1 MLGPVAVSKTRRKEE
16 GIRWTTAMI
25 LIACYALHTVE
36 CTSSSEMEERGGEGG
51 EMMEEEVIGN
61 GTWPMSADELGIPRC
76 ETNHD
81 CVANGVCQ
89 KGKDGYGRCLCPGS
103 CPSHIPLR
111 CRQYDRYR
119 KVENACLMMDENYTK
134 RFTLHHP
141 VCHAG
146 SCACPPMFDPS
157 SLPTR
162 FNTEQKMLPIRC
174 DRREMNVKI
183 LAHHSPSVF
192 RGAELTL
199 LCCTNMDPSRI
210 VEFSA
215 VQFIQNTTI
224 VRETTSTPFD
234 DMHKRNSLE
243 RLYPQ
248 WCWILRIT
256 NAQFADSG
264 TYSCSL
270 KMGRGEEV
278 EDKITVVVKERRLG
292 AILHPIRHHSSHRSS
307 SIPTLSN
314 LSASLSIPSS
324 PLDSPPP
331 DEETFHREK
340 KNRPTAAPRSI
351 QDFNVTTNT
360 TFAELSWTR
369 TDVDPPL
376 VIDLRLVRR
385 TDRDGKE
392 VWTMKNATSPVV
404 IQDLRPATPYTI
416 FVSVVDGQSEPYK
429 FSQNFQTKDA
439 RPHAPKPEDVR
450 VQWEEGGGQFCE
462 VEWRSPPV
470 SNGRITKYYVR
481 VEGSLRTIAPS
492 LDEIPDGN
500 GGAPLHFPPPKED
513 KCANYDTSENADKGV
528 NPVEY
533 PYDFFT
539 CKYGP
544 LKPNRNYSVSLWAE
558 NKAARSLRVNFTKS
572 CMTDYAEPDQV
583 DIPQTRDAL
592 NNTHFTLRFD
602 KPPKETNGPISYLA
616 YIAESYSDLPY
627 ETIIG
632 DGQLSEGST
641 NCSLTYLDR
650 FRDEDGPLR
659 TGLKYTG
666 FVVVRVDK
674 IGRTEEPELFIRP
687 SSSSNRSRRQASS
700 STTSEAVYGY
710 SDYFKPVFLRT
721 SEDSP
726 SSIGTLIAV
735 VVSFLLLIVAA
746 VGASLTAHR
755 FGLLSP
761 CLKKGDGSPLSTG
774 AIMMGIVQSGDRR
787 SLLKPAY
794 EPIPAESLPQEFIM
808 KHRDSDYLFTQEF
821 EALPGPKLPATAS
834 SRNISKNRYKD
845 IVAFDETRVKLSK
858 VNGVETNDYINA
870 NWIKSYG
877 GRKRFIA
884 SQAPLDGTVQDF
896 WRMIWEHDI
905 RIVVMLSNLVERG
918 RNQSAKYWPDE
929 LSTPHPQNV
938 GGGFSILP
946 CGQQYMADHCIRTFD
961 LTYQGPPL
969 TANGGAGSTRA
980 SPEAT
985 GSITSEYANVPS
997 SRGSIGAVMDGRAG
1011 SLNEINHGETRRVY
1025 QYHFT
1030 AWNDYKAPEC
1040 PTGLLRFLMKLR
1052 SLPEFEQY
1060 ATIIH
1065 CSAGVGRT
1073 GTLIAIDS
1081 LIDQCQK
1088 EGKADVFGFVVGMR
1102 KQRNLMV
1109 QNTEQYVF
1117 IYRALAE
1124 HQMFGE
1130 TDRSVD
1136 EFTKH
1141 WRELSRKR
1149 GELRDEF
1156 ERLKNTLEVPPTHK
1170 FAEKNPDKNRF
1181 PAAVP
1186 YDNKRVILAPV
1197 IGGHADAQYINAS
1210 TVKGHFYPYI
1220 LAQDPLGDDTTYD
1233 FWRMIVD
1240 HNVATIVMLTPEE
1253 EFAADEK
1260 YWPPKSST
1268 ARFNTFTV
1276 ENLREEQWR
1285 SHCRERTLSVHA
1297 GSDKPR
1303 AVVQFSLAGW
1313 KPGTERPTDTEA
1325 MMSVIGR
1332 VIERQST
1339 LSDDAAP
1346 ILLHS
1351 RNGSTECGVF
1361 CAISLLIERLKA
1373 EERVDVFQTVHGIRH
1388 TRPQTFATI
1397 EEYEFVYETI
1407 HATIRRPHIER

>member
-1 MLGPVAVSKTRRKEE
+1 MRRCIGRLALAAKKMLAFNE
-16 GIRWTTAMI
+16 TTARFQDMCG
-25 LIACYALHTVE
+25 AFVVAKE
-36 CTSSSEMEERGGEGG
+36 CLDKRPGCGPRHVYDAVTSGMEY
-51 EMMEEEVIGN
+51 
-61 GTWPMSADELGIPRC
+61 T
-76 ETNHD
+76 
-81 CVANGVCQ
+81 CV
-89 KGKDGYGRCLCPGS
+89 
-103 CPSHIPLR
+103 
-111 CRQYDRYR
+111 
-119 KVENACLMMDENYTK
+119 TK
-134 RFTLHHP
+134 RASFDRIEPCLREHLDGILTT
-141 VCHAG
+141 CDS
-146 SCACPPMFDPS
+146 SC
-157 SLPTR
+157 L
-162 FNTEQKMLPIRC
+162 L
-174 DRREMNVKI
+174 
-183 LAHHSPSVF
+183 
-192 RGAELTL
+192 RG
-199 LCCTNMDPSRI
+199 
-210 VEFSA
+210 
-215 VQFIQNTTI
+215 
-224 VRETTSTPFD
+224 
-234 DMHKRNSLE
+234 
-243 RLYPQ
+243 
-248 WCWILRIT
+248 
-256 NAQFADSG
+256 
-264 TYSCSL
+264 
-270 KMGRGEEV
+270 
-278 EDKITVVVKERRLG
+278 
-292 AILHPIRHHSSHRSS
+292 
-307 SIPTLSN
+307 N
-314 LSASLSIPSS
+314 LSALSVAPSVQMAS
-324 PLDSPPP
+324 TMGGNLLMVAKHLPPFCTAVHCAMPCILTRANAVCPLSGWLMLC
-331 DEETFHREK
+331 
-340 KNRPTAAPRSI
+340 
-351 QDFNVTTNT
+351 V
-360 TFAELSWTR
+360 
-369 TDVDPPL
+369 
-376 VIDLRLVRR
+376 
-385 TDRDGKE
+385 G
-392 VWTMKNATSPVV
+392 
-404 IQDLRPATPYTI
+404 ATP
-416 FVSVVDGQSEPYK
+416 F
-429 FSQNFQTKDA
+429 
-439 RPHAPKPEDVR
+439 
-450 VQWEEGGGQFCE
+450 
-462 VEWRSPPV
+462 
-470 SNGRITKYYVR
+470 
-481 VEGSLRTIAPS
+481 
-492 LDEIPDGN
+492 
-500 GGAPLHFPPPKED
+500 LH
-513 KCANYDTSENADKGV
+513 TADH
-528 NPVEY
+528 
-533 PYDFFT
+533 
-539 CKYGP
+539 C
-544 LKPNRNYSVSLWAE
+544 
-558 NKAARSLRVNFTKS
+558 
-572 CMTDYAEPDQV
+572 
-583 DIPQTRDAL
+583 
-592 NNTHFTLRFD
+592 RFI
-602 KPPKETNGPISYLA
+602 N
-616 YIAESYSDLPY
+616 
-627 ETIIG
+627 
-632 DGQLSEGST
+632 
-641 NCSLTYLDR
+641 
-650 FRDEDGPLR
+650 
-659 TGLKYTG
+659 
-666 FVVVRVDK
+666 
-674 IGRTEEPELFIRP
+674 
-687 SSSSNRSRRQASS
+687 
-700 STTSEAVYGY
+700 
-710 SDYFKPVFLRT
+710 
-721 SEDSP
+721 
-726 SSIGTLIAV
+726 
-735 VVSFLLLIVAA
+735 LL
-746 VGASLTAHR
+746 

-946 CGQQYMADHCIRTFD
+946 CGQQYMADHCIRAFD

-1011 SLNEINHGETRRVY
+1011 SLTEINHGETRRVY

-1040 PTGLLRFLMKLR
+1040 PTGLLRFLLKLR

-1109 QNTEQYVF
+1109 QNTGLSDLVEQYVF

-1253 EFAADEK
+1253 EFAAEEK

-1285 SHCRERTLSVHA
+1285 SYCRESTLSVHA

-1303 AVVQFSLAGW
+1303 AVVQFSLSGW

-1397 EEYEFVYETI
+1397 VNN
-1407 HATIRRPHIER
+1407 

>member
-1 MLGPVAVSKTRRKEE
+1 MLPPVAVSKTRRKE
-16 GIRWTTAMI
+16 GGGGGRSLLALL
-25 LIACYALHTVE
+25 LIACYAVHSVE
-36 CTSSSEMEERGGEGG
+36 CSSEEGETGSLEETLA
-51 EMMEEEVIGN
+51 N
-61 GTWPMSADELGIPRC
+61 TTFPMSADDLGIPRC

-89 KGKDGYGRCLCPGS
+89 KGKDGHGRCLCPGS

-111 CRQYDRYR
+111 CRTYDRYR
-119 KVENACLMMDENYTK
+119 KVENACLMMDENYTN
-134 RFTLHHP
+134 RFNLHHP

-157 SLPTR
+157 ALPTR

-183 LAHHSPSVF
+183 LASVSPSVF

-199 LCCTNMDPSRI
+199 FCCTNMDPSRI

-248 WCWILRIT
+248 WCWVLRIT

-264 TYSCSL
+264 TYSCNL

-278 EDKITVVVKERRLG
+278 EDKIQVVVK
-292 AILHPIRHHSSHRSS
+292 
-307 SIPTLSN
+307 
-314 LSASLSIPSS
+314 
-324 PLDSPPP
+324 
-331 DEETFHREK
+331 
-340 KNRPTAAPRSI
+340 APRSI

-360 TFAELSWTR
+360 TFAELTWTR
-369 TDVDPPL
+369 TDVEPPL

-385 TDRDGKE
+385 TDRNGQE
-392 VWTMKNATSPVV
+392 VWTMKNASSSVV

-450 VQWEEGGGQFCE
+450 VQSEESGQFCE

-513 KCANYDTSENADKGV
+513 KCANYDTTENADKGV

-558 NKAARSLRVNFTKS
+558 NKAARSMRVNFTKS
-572 CMTDYAEPDQV
+572 CMTDYAEPGQV

-602 KPPKETNGPISYLA
+602 KPPKETNGPISCYYIAVVPLPGNVSIDSIPTSRDIIMDTMSNAYTNNLHGNAIESKRFLA

-632 DGQLSEGST
+632 DGQLSEGSS
-641 NCSLTYLDR
+641 NCSLNYLGR

-666 FVVVRVDK
+666 FIVVRVDK
-674 IGRTEEPELFIRP
+674 IGRTDEPELFVRP
-687 SSSSNRSRRQASS
+687 SSSSNRSRRQTSS
-700 STTSEAVYGY
+700 SAASEAVYGY

-721 SEDSP
+721 TDDS
-726 SSIGTLIAV
+726 SSLGTLIAIC
-735 VVSFLLLIVAA
+735 VSFLLLAVAA
-746 VGASLTAHR
+746 VGASVAAHR

-794 EPIPAESLPQEFIM
+794 EPIPAENLPQEFIM

-821 EALPGPKLPATAS
+821 EALPYPKLPATAS
-834 SRNISKNRYKD
+834 CRNASKNRYKD
-845 IVAFDETRVKLSK
+845 IVAFDETRVKLNK
-858 VNGVETNDYINA
+858 VNGVETSDYINA

-884 SQAPLDGTVQDF
+884 SQAPLESTLTDF

-905 RIVVMLSNLVERG
+905 RIVVMLSNLVERN

-929 LSTPHPQNV
+929 LSTPQPAYV
-938 GGGFSILP
+938 GDFSIIP

-961 LTYQGPPL
+961 VTYQGPPMDR
-969 TANGGAGSTRA
+969 ANGGGGVNTRA

-997 SRGSIGAVMDGRAG
+997 SRGSIGAVISDGRAS
-1011 SLNEINHGETRRVY
+1011 SLIDINHAETRRIV
-1025 QYHFT
+1025 QYHYT

-1052 SLPEFEQY
+1052 SLTEFEEHPS
-1060 ATIIH
+1060 IIH

-1088 EGKADVFGFVVGMR
+1088 EGKVDVFGFVGCMR
-1102 KQRNLMV
+1102 RQRNLMV

-1130 TDRSVD
+1130 TDRSVE
-1136 EFTKH
+1136 EFNRH
-1141 WRELSRKR
+1141 WREISRKKEMER
-1149 GELRDEF
+1149 EF

-1170 FAEKNPDKNRF
+1170 FADKNPEKNRYPS
-1181 PAAVP
+1181 AVP

-1220 LAQDPLGDDTTYD
+1220 LAQDPLGPDTAFD
-1233 FWRMIVD
+1233 FWRMIID

-1253 EFAADEK
+1253 EFESDEK
-1260 YWPPKSST
+1260 YWPSKSSSSKFST
-1268 ARFNTFTV
+1268 ISV
-1276 ENLREEQWR
+1276 SNLKEDQWLK
-1285 SHCRERTLSVHA
+1285 CRERTLSYHNN
-1297 GSDKPR
+1297 SDKPR
-1303 AVVQFSLAGW
+1303 TVVQYCVGGW
-1313 KPGTERPTDTEA
+1313 DVGRARPSDTES
-1325 MMSVIGR
+1325 MISVIGR
-1332 VIERQST
+1332 VLERQSQ
-1339 LSDDAAP
+1339 LADDMAP

-1351 RNGSTECGVF
+1351 RNGSTECGVL

-1373 EERVDVFQTVHGIRH
+1373 EERVDVFQTVHGIKH
-1388 TRPQTFATI
+1388 TRPHTFATI

-1407 HATIRRPHIER
+1407 HSVIRRQAADR

>member
-1 MLGPVAVSKTRRKEE
+1 MECEKSGQRDGEVATDNHAGAGRGLEDE
-16 GIRWTTAMI
+16 T
-25 LIACYALHTVE
+25 
-36 CTSSSEMEERGGEGG
+36 ERGRNQMDDGHDPHCVLRAAHRRVHVIVFPDARRTTIAWRMACARRERTATEG
-51 EMMEEEVIGN
+51 V
-61 GTWPMSADELGIPRC
+61 SAPA
-76 ETNHD
+76 
-81 CVANGVCQ
+81 VAHPVN
-89 KGKDGYGRCLCPGS
+89 
-103 CPSHIPLR
+103 IPLR

-234 DMHKRNSLE
+234 DIS
-243 RLYPQ
+243 
-248 WCWILRIT
+248 
-256 NAQFADSG
+256 
-264 TYSCSL
+264 
-270 KMGRGEEV
+270 
-278 EDKITVVVKERRLG
+278 
-292 AILHPIRHHSSHRSS
+292 
-307 SIPTLSN
+307 
-314 LSASLSIPSS
+314 
-324 PLDSPPP
+324 
-331 DEETFHREK
+331 
-340 KNRPTAAPRSI
+340 
-351 QDFNVTTNT
+351 T
-360 TFAELSWTR
+360 TF
-369 TDVDPPL
+369 D
-376 VIDLRLVRR
+376 
-385 TDRDGKE
+385 
-392 VWTMKNATSPVV
+392 N
-404 IQDLRPATPYTI
+404 
-416 FVSVVDGQSEPYK
+416 
-429 FSQNFQTKDA
+429 
-439 RPHAPKPEDVR
+439 
-450 VQWEEGGGQFCE
+450 
-462 VEWRSPPV
+462 
-470 SNGRITKYYVR
+470 
-481 VEGSLRTIAPS
+481 
-492 LDEIPDGN
+492 
-500 GGAPLHFPPPKED
+500 
-513 KCANYDTSENADKGV
+513 
-528 NPVEY
+528 
-533 PYDFFT
+533 
-539 CKYGP
+539 
-544 LKPNRNYSVSLWAE
+544 PNRNYSVSLWAE

-602 KPPKETNGPISYLA
+602 KPPKETNGPISCYYIAVVPLPGNVSIDTMPSSREIIMDTMANAYANNLHGNAAESKRLVRVYTEEREAKYLA

-1397 EEYEFVYETI
+1397 FK
-1407 HATIRRPHIER
+1407 